1 MCHVHTN
8 EEMANIL
15 ETLADL
21 FSWKRRERFKEAAVV
36 LRSPS
41 RQWRHVAT
49 PNIPFEN
56 GYIPPDYFPVSEE
69 TSAA

>member
-41 RQWRHVAT
+41 RQWRHAAT
-49 PNIPFEN
+49 PSVPYEN
-56 GYIPPDYFPVSEE
+56 GFIPPDNFPVSEE